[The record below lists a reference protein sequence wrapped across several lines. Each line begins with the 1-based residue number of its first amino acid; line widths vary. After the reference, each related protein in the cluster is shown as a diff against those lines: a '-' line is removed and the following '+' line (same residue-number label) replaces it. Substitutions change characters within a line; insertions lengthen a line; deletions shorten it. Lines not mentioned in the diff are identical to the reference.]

1 MTNLE
6 LEDQLR
12 LLKDGLT
19 ELAIEIG
26 DTQISPKSLSLL
38 CLDFEVPVDI
48 RDSWI
53 LEFRKLSDIEYKKYS
68 SKEIITIF
76 RNKMQERFDPAK
88 EYSDLIVFS
97 FIRVI
102 SKNLVEEL
110 YPLSCYLL
118 DDFSFAANLN

>member
-1 MTNLE
+1 MCELE

-19 ELAIEIG
+19 ELATEIG

-38 CLDFEVPVDI
+38 CLDNEVPVDI
-48 RDSWI
+48 RNSWI
-53 LEFRKLSDIEYKKYS
+53 LEFRKLSDIEYEKYS
-68 SKEIITIF
+68 SKEIISIF
-76 RNKMQERFDPAK
+76 RNKMQERFDPVK
-88 EYSDLIVFS
+88 YFSDLTVFS
-97 FIRVI
+97 FIRAI

>member
-1 MTNLE
+1 MCELE

-19 ELAIEIG
+19 ELATEIG

-38 CLDFEVPVDI
+38 CLDFAVPVDI

-53 LEFRKLSDIEYKKYS
+53 LEFRKLSDIEHEKYS
-68 SKEIITIF
+68 SKEIISTF
-76 RNKMQERFDPAK
+76 RNKMQERFEPAN
-88 EYSDLIVFS
+88 EFSDLIVFS

-110 YPLSCYLL
+110 YPLSCLL
-118 DDFSFAANLN
+118 EIEFSLTADLN

>member
-1 MTNLE
+1 MWELE

-19 ELAIEIG
+19 ELATEIG

-53 LEFRKLSDIEYKKYS
+53 LEFRKLSDIEYEKYS
-68 SKEIITIF
+68 SKEIISIF
-76 RNKMQERFDPAK
+76 RNKMQERFDPVK
-88 EYSDLIVFS
+88 YFSDLTVFS
-97 FIRVI
+97 FIRAI

-118 DDFSFAANLN
+118 VDFSFIADLN

>member
-1 MTNLE
+1 MCELE

-19 ELAIEIG
+19 ELATEIG

-53 LEFRKLSDIEYKKYS
+53 LEFRKLSDIEYEKYS
-68 SKEIITIF
+68 SKEIISIF
-76 RNKMQERFDPAK
+76 RNKMQERFDPVK
-88 EYSDLIVFS
+88 YFSDLTVFS
-97 FIRVI
+97 FIRAI
-102 SKNLVEEL
+102 SKYLVEEL

-118 DDFSFAANLN
+118 VDFSFIADLN

>member
-1 MTNLE
+1 MCELE
-6 LEDQLR
+6 LEDKLQ

-48 RDSWI
+48 RNSWI
-53 LEFRKLSDIEYKKYS
+53 LEFRKLSDIEYEKYS
-68 SKEIITIF
+68 SKEIISTF
-76 RNKMQERFDPAK
+76 RNKMQERFDPVK
-88 EYSDLIVFS
+88 YFSDLTVFS
-97 FIRVI
+97 FIRAI

-118 DDFSFAANLN
+118 DDFSFIADLN

>member
-1 MTNLE
+1 MCELE

-19 ELAIEIG
+19 ELATEIG

-38 CLDFEVPVDI
+38 CLDFGVPVDI

-53 LEFRKLSDIEYKKYS
+53 LEFRKLSDIEYEKYS
-68 SKEIITIF
+68 SKEIISIF

-88 EYSDLIVFS
+88 YFSDLTVFS
-97 FIRVI
+97 FIRAI

-118 DDFSFAANLN
+118 VDFSFIADLN

>member
-1 MTNLE
+1 MCELE

-19 ELAIEIG
+19 ELATEIG

-38 CLDFEVPVDI
+38 CLDFEVPVDV

-53 LEFRKLSDIEYKKYS
+53 LEFQKLSDIKYDKYS
-68 SKEIITIF
+68 SKEIISIF

-88 EYSDLIVFS
+88 YFSDLTVFS
-97 FIRVI
+97 FIRAI

-118 DDFSFAANLN
+118 GDFSFTADLN

>member
-1 MTNLE
+1 MCELE
-6 LEDQLR
+6 LEDKLQ

-48 RDSWI
+48 RNSWI
-53 LEFRKLSDIEYKKYS
+53 LEFRKLSDIEYEKYS
-68 SKEIITIF
+68 SKEIISTF

-88 EYSDLIVFS
+88 YFSDLIVFS
-97 FIRVI
+97 FIRAM

-118 DDFSFAANLN
+118 VDFSFIADLN